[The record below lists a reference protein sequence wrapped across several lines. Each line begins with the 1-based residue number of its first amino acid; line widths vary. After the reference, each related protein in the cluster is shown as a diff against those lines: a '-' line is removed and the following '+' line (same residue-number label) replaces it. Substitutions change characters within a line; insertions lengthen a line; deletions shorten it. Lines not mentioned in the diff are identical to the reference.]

1 MREDSMVSQIARLD
15 LGQSVARAERLPPGD
30 TFSAETLAV
39 KADKLA
45 DILRPAASRATLKT
59 GNRYVVET
67 HYHVSRARSVL
78 ICGVVTR
85 TS

>member
-1 MREDSMVSQIARLD
+1 MREDSMVSQIAKLD
-15 LGQSVARAERLPPGD
+15 FGQSFARAERLPPD
-30 TFSAETLAV
+30 ATFSAKDLSV
-39 KADKLA
+39 KADALA
-45 DILRPAASRATLKT
+45 DNLRPAASRASLKT

-67 HYHVSRARSVL
+67 HYHVSRARSVV